1 MQKMV
6 ELTERKLGYGFG
18 LLGGVLILLGALL
31 SWTTGAID
39 LIAHHPFGA
48 LGAMSAAV
56 ILFVVGGLALFFAYL
71 GHKAWSDR
79 PLVSGILLVLL
90 AGIGWLVLGLG
101 GNVIALIGA
110 LFVFLAGVLMLIEP
124 ARHAVSAAVT
134 S

>member
-1 MQKMV
+1 
-6 ELTERKLGYGFG
+6 
-18 LLGGVLILLGALL
+18 
-31 SWTTGAID
+31 
-39 LIAHHPFGA
+39 
-48 LGAMSAAV
+48 MSAAV

-79 PLVSGILLVLL
+79 PLASGILLVLL